1 MLRKTLII
9 LIAVMALSSLGG
21 VFLAGLNIY
30 TRSTTPHETNAT
42 ETDATETSLVP
53 ASAQPVY
60 PTPARNHRKLLSP
73 FSWQFLLTDS
83 FF

>member
-1 MLRKTLII
+1 MKIIIMLRKTLII

-42 ETDATETSLVP
+42 EADVTETDATETSLVP
-53 ASAQPVY
+53 GIG
-60 PTPARNHRKLLSP
+60 PAGLSNTGQESP
-73 FSWQFLLTDS
+73 
-83 FF
+83 

>member
-21 VFLAGLNIY
+21 VFLVGLNIY

-42 ETDATETSLVP
+42 EADVTETDATETSLVP
-53 ASAQPVY
+53 GIG
-60 PTPARNHRKLLSP
+60 PAGLSNTGQESP
-73 FSWQFLLTDS
+73 
-83 FF
+83 

>member
-42 ETDATETSLVP
+42 EADVTETDVTETDATETSLVP
-53 ASAQPVY
+53 GIG
-60 PTPARNHRKLLSP
+60 PAGLSNTGQESP
-73 FSWQFLLTDS
+73 
-83 FF
+83 

>member
-30 TRSTTPHETNAT
+30 TRSTTPHEADVTKADVT
-42 ETDATETSLVP
+42 EASPVP
-53 ASAQPVY
+53 DIG
-60 PTPARNHRKLLSP
+60 PAGLSNTGQESP
-73 FSWQFLLTDS
+73 
-83 FF
+83 

>member
-1 MLRKTLII
+1 
-9 LIAVMALSSLGG
+9 MALSSLGG

-53 ASAQPVY
+53 GIG
-60 PTPARNHRKLLSP
+60 PAGLSNTGQESP
-73 FSWQFLLTDS
+73 
-83 FF
+83 

>member
-30 TRSTTPHETNAT
+30 TRSTTPHEADVT
-42 ETDATETSLVP
+42 EASPVP
-53 ASAQPVY
+53 DIG
-60 PTPARNHRKLLSP
+60 PAGLSNTGQESP
-73 FSWQFLLTDS
+73 
-83 FF
+83 

>member
-30 TRSTTPHETNAT
+30 TRSTTPHEADVTKADVTKADVT
-42 ETDATETSLVP
+42 EADVTEASPVP
-53 ASAQPVY
+53 DIG
-60 PTPARNHRKLLSP
+60 PAGLSNTGQESP
-73 FSWQFLLTDS
+73 
-83 FF
+83 

>member
-30 TRSTTPHETNAT
+30 TRSTTPHEADVTKADVT
-42 ETDATETSLVP
+42 EADVTEASPVP
-53 ASAQPVY
+53 DIG
-60 PTPARNHRKLLSP
+60 PAGLSNTGQESP
-73 FSWQFLLTDS
+73 
-83 FF
+83 

>member
-1 MLRKTLII
+1 MKIIIMLRKTLII

-42 ETDATETSLVP
+42 EADATETDATETSLVP
-53 ASAQPVY
+53 GIG
-60 PTPARNHRKLLSP
+60 PAGLSNTGQESP
-73 FSWQFLLTDS
+73 
-83 FF
+83 

>member
-42 ETDATETSLVP
+42 EADVTEADVTETSLVP
-53 ASAQPVY
+53 GIG
-60 PTPARNHRKLLSP
+60 PAGLSNTGQESP
-73 FSWQFLLTDS
+73 
-83 FF
+83 

>member
-30 TRSTTPHETNAT
+30 TRSTTPHEADVTKADVTKADVT
-42 ETDATETSLVP
+42 EASPVP
-53 ASAQPVY
+53 DIG
-60 PTPARNHRKLLSP
+60 PAGLSNTGQESP
-73 FSWQFLLTDS
+73 
-83 FF
+83 